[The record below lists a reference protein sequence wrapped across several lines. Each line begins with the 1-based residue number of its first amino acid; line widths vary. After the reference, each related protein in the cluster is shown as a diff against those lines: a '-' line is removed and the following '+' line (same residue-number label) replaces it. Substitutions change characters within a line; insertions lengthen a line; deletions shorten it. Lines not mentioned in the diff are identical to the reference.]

1 MDTSL
6 LLPGDEMGHL
16 VNGNNFHS
24 SALSEA
30 IIIGLFS
37 LFSFLGKGKVPNC
50 LILYVL
56 TSSDSQIP
64 FDDNVLCEETFISQR
79 LLSF

>member
-16 VNGNNFHS
+16 DNGNNFYS

-37 LFSFLGKGKVPNC
+37 LFSFLGQGKNTKLSHFIC
-50 LILYVL
+50 SYKLRL
-56 TSSDSQIP
+56 TDS
-64 FDDNVLCEETFISQR
+64 L
-79 LLSF
+79 